1 MGTVVLVLV
10 AMTGG
15 PTLTGGWIN
24 TVPWLGRAGLQ
35 QPQQPQQQQQVEM
48 RMMSTR
54 MEPPTTAPLSI
65 SFILYHK
72 ARIPEPEEDN
82 TRSALIRHKKWVRG
96 RWGKNLPLLAP
107 YPSSIFNSCL
117 PPIPPPPTSNN
128 RHCRLMMTIAR
139 ICFYFLLPSVSFRT
153 RFLRRIAITSSPG
166 LPLSTPLIVHGT
178 IPYSLWLPPLALPGP
193 QWTPVLLPFKSTRPF
208 TRFPCPFTE

>member
-72 ARIPEPEEDN
+72 ARIPEPEKDN

-96 RWGKNLPLLAP
+96 RRGKNLSLLAP
-107 YPSSIFNSCL
+107 CPYSIFNSRL
-117 PPIPPPPTSNN
+117 PHYPHFPPRPAAPPRSSSS
-128 RHCRLMMTIAR
+128 
-139 ICFYFLLPSVSFRT
+139 LLNQ
-153 RFLRRIAITSSPG
+153 PG
-166 LPLSTPLIVHGT
+166 HSRD
-178 IPYSLWLPPLALPGP
+178 SLALSLNNNYY
-193 QWTPVLLPFKSTRPF
+193 WITRKV
-208 TRFPCPFTE
+208 